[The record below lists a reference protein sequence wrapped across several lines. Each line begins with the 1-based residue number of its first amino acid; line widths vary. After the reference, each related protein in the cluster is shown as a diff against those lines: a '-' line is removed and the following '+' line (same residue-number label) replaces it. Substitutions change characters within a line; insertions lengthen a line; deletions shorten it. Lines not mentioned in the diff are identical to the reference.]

1 MLLIFLTN
9 MASLQGLPPLPKS
22 LSGLL
27 SFSSAQWKEMER
39 IHAMRT
45 MIQQDLNRGRL
56 QNPSG
61 SNNEVESTDGRN
73 LSPQYKIRKTYT
85 LDAQLA
91 LLRKEMVGL
100 RQLDM
105 SLLCQLWSLNESLL
119 EYKQLLQER
128 LSHSMSNSSSP
139 GWDNGYDQSSC
150 DEPDSPEPFN
160 TLRSYE
166 RRCRRGLHI
175 VQEDLSLSSSSSHSS
190 LEFGDI

>member
-91 LLRKEMVGL
+91 LLRKEMVDFRFEVWHMQWTSAPVIIL
-100 RQLDM
+100 SFMFYLF
-105 SLLCQLWSLNESLL
+105 
-119 EYKQLLQER
+119 YR
-128 LSHSMSNSSSP
+128 L
-139 GWDNGYDQSSC
+139 
-150 DEPDSPEPFN
+150 
-160 TLRSYE
+160 
-166 RRCRRGLHI
+166 
-175 VQEDLSLSSSSSHSS
+175 V
-190 LEFGDI
+190 